1 MQVSTERP
9 VPILPMSKYR
19 PVGVPI
25 GTHAFV
31 LKMTPEALEQLSA
44 QLAAQ
49 QPATASG
56 SQASRSS
63 NPRNLSEKP
72 KKNEN
77 PLMQLIVGDGGQVG
91 DLHPGFPLSPM
102 CLVELDC

>member
-9 VPILPMSKYR
+9 VPILPISKHR

-56 SQASRSS
+56 SQAAKPS
-63 NPRNLSEKP
+63 NSRNLPEKP
-72 KKNEN
+72 KKNEKH
-77 PLMQLIVGDGGQVG
+77 LMQLIVGEGSQVR
-91 DLHPGFPLSPM
+91 DPPRFPPLR
-102 CLVELDC
+102 VELDG